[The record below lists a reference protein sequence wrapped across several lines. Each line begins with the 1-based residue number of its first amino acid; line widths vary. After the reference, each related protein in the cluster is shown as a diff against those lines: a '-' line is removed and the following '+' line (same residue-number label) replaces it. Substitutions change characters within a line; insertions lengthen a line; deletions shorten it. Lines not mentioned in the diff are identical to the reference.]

1 MISDSAPQ
9 HTDII
14 MRLRGNGAADLLH
27 GQTTADFSACKEGD
41 TRYAAF
47 CNPKGRVLADVRVA
61 VISGDEMLM
70 RGRKEVMLQLSEH
83 LKPFLAL
90 ARTELTPTDWHVS
103 ATPAANLADVA
114 TLDWLGESLNRVALP
129 AEGEWQEIWSPASED
144 RAGREGDLAW
154 YGISVARA
162 RVESATVGAYL
173 PQDLNYDLNQTVS
186 FSKGCYTGQEIIA
199 RLHYRGTP
207 KRRLH
212 RAAVGEGAELGAALI
227 NADGKTVGSVVN
239 GCRHNGVTE
248 LLIELMPDAAG
259 EAVMLKANGVELSNV
274 SRCHSE
280 MDQST
285 GSR

>member
-114 TLDWLGESLNRVALP
+114 ALDGLGESLNRVALP

-162 RVESATVGAYL
+162 RVELGESLVWPNEFGLLCRTRSHTRMCMFSHTSYSVVPPKFTLLPSAVWGGCTVRLTTVGI
-173 PQDLNYDLNQTVS
+173 
-186 FSKGCYTGQEIIA
+186 G
-199 RLHYRGTP
+199 
-207 KRRLH
+207 
-212 RAAVGEGAELGAALI
+212 AVGG
-227 NADGKTVGSVVN
+227 GSASSAN
-239 GCRHNGVTE
+239 VT
-248 LLIELMPDAAG
+248 
-259 EAVMLKANGVELSNV
+259 
-274 SRCHSE
+274 
-280 MDQST
+280 
-285 GSR
+285 

>member
-1 MISDSAPQ
+1 
-9 HTDII
+9 
-14 MRLRGNGAADLLH
+14 
-27 GQTTADFSACKEGD
+27 
-41 TRYAAF
+41 
-47 CNPKGRVLADVRVA
+47 
-61 VISGDEMLM
+61 
-70 RGRKEVMLQLSEH
+70 
-83 LKPFLAL
+83 
-90 ARTELTPTDWHVS
+90 
-103 ATPAANLADVA
+103 
-114 TLDWLGESLNRVALP
+114 
-129 AEGEWQEIWSPASED
+129 
-144 RAGREGDLAW
+144 
-154 YGISVARA
+154 VARA